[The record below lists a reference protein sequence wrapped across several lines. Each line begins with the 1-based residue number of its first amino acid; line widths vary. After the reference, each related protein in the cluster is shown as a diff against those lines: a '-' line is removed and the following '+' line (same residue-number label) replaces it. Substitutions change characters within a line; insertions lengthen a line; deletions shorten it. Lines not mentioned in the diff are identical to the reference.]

1 MMTMAVMVTPKNY
14 NMHTAPNRVSTSKQ
28 KDRPTISKWG
38 GFSYGVF
45 RDWKELFLSQS
56 TE

>member
-38 GFSYGVF
+38 GFSYGMF

>member
-14 NMHTAPNRVSTSKQ
+14 NMHTAPNRDWTPKQ
-28 KDRPTISKWG
+28 KDWPTVSKWG
-38 GFSYGVF
+38 AFSYGMF
-45 RDWKELFLSQS
+45 RDWEELFLLHS